1 MLADSNFFR
10 QIPGKSVTSPEVSV
24 VMSVYNGE
32 KYLTEAIESM
42 LNQTFTNF
50 EFIIIDDGSTDE
62 SLAIIQKYSNQDERI
77 ILVRNE
83 KNMGLAASLNKGI
96 LLARGE
102 FIARMDADDI
112 SCKNR
117 LEIQIQHMRE
127 NSKLLILG
135 SAVDVIDENRGV
147 RNHIYPPTSPVEIF
161 WSIVSACCIP
171 FIHPTVIF
179 RKELFIKV
187 GYYDVA
193 ILAGQDYDLFSRA
206 VMSDL
211 PMECVGNLSE
221 KLFQYRVQRDNVS
234 RRERKTQVEN
244 GSVARKKMFIFL
256 AGLAASNSYGKS
268 KSDFLLQK
276 GNLASYITTYR
287 DLLFFFVKKYR
298 LTLIEKK
305 RLEKLTQE
313 HWGKRIPWRGILEMG
328 KLDLFSLEELVKILI
343 SKFKFRIKMNHGN

>member
-221 KLFQYRVQRDNVS
+221 KLLQYRVQRDNVS
-234 RRERKTQVEN
+234 RLERKTQVEN
-244 GSVARKKMFIFL
+244 GIIARGRMFMFL
-256 AGLAASNSYGKS
+256 AGLNDFE
-268 KSDFLLQK
+268 SDEKRSFEFLLQK
-276 GNLASYITTYR
+276 GNVADYISTCR
-287 DLLFFFVKKYR
+287 EQLSLFVKKYSVSAS
-298 LTLIEKK
+298 ENK
-305 RLEKLTQE
+305 RLDKLMLE
-313 HWGKRIPWRGILEMG
+313 LWGRRIKWNEIVEMG
-328 KLDLFSLEELVKILI
+328 KQNIFSLDEVLRILI
-343 SKFKFRIKMNHGN
+343 SKLKFRIRNANGN